1 MTVSRL
7 LATLLLCSAILLPK
21 TSHAQDVARV
31 ISYQGR
37 LISDGNPA
45 SGAHTIEF
53 SLYTAQEGGSPLW
66 SETRSV
72 SVSNGLFSVLLGSET
87 PIPEDVVE
95 QNDELYLGMQ
105 VNNTAEM
112 RPRLFLASTMFAL
125 RAGVADSVLP
135 FSIDAASIQ
144 DGAVT
149 REKLDPAAAVAS
161 VNGRS
166 GDLILEAG
174 SNISISETDESIL
187 ISSTGGSAI
196 SEIIAGTGLTGG
208 GAEGEISLS
217 LAEEGVTADNIAPGA
232 VGTEHLDDGAVTGD
246 KLSTNA
252 AIRSLNGMTGAVSI
266 AAGSNVNISSDDG
279 TITVSSSGG
288 EGGGD
293 ITAVEAG
300 EGLGGGGSSGDVTLS
315 LLDEAV
321 TTGKLADGAV
331 TGPKI
336 ANGSVGAD
344 DLASGAVTEDKLAS
358 GAAVTSLNGQTGSV
372 ALQAGDN
379 IDLSVDDGAISISAS
394 GGGGGTI
401 TSIDAGA
408 GLTGGGSDGAVEL
421 EIANE
426 GIVTDMLE
434 NGTVTAP
441 KLGDGAVTAIKLAD
455 GAVTAN
461 KLGPLAA
468 VLSLNGQSGPLAMQ
482 GDGTVDVLFEDGT
495 FTFSASG
502 GGGGG
507 DITAVN
513 AGEGLSGG
521 GAEGDV
527 TLSLAPDAAVT
538 LLNGQAGDVELLEG
552 DGIAITE
559 GIGSITIS
567 ATGEGDGGIIEI
579 LGLGGLFVDDSGDE
593 VTITLE
599 DGGVTEAKLAD
610 GAVATA
616 KIQDAAVTADKLAD
630 DAVAT
635 DKIQDAAVTGDKLA
649 VDAAVQSLAGR
660 NGDVDL
666 VEGDGIAID
675 ATTND
680 ITITAV
686 EPSSRRWKTEI
697 ETLRDPLE
705 TVRDLRGVSFRWKE
719 SGAPDIGLIAEEVG
733 EVIPEIVS
741 YEENGVDARSVKY
754 SRMVAVLIEAVK
766 EQQAQIDAQSEDI
779 GELQSELLQLKADVA
794 AIAASASREIGA
806 AE

>member
-1 MTVSRL
+1 M
-7 LATLLLCSAILLPK
+7 
-21 TSHAQDVARV
+21 

-112 RPRLFLASTMFAL
+112 RPRLFLASTIFAL

-507 DITAVN
+507 DITSVT